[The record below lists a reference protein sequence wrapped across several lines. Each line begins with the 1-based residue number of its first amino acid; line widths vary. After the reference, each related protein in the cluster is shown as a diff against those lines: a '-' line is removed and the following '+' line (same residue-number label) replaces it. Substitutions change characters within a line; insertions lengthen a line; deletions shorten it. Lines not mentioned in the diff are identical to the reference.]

1 MKATRAGLFFR
12 IMCERA
18 KVEPASLTRGFCEQ
32 ERKMTAEPETGRER
46 DALSGH
52 ILAASVVMIG
62 VATTLIGL
70 VKVAKEHMK
79 EHMGPTRAD
88 QYAGLA
94 AVLFFLSAGASYL
107 SIRHA
112 DRPSLSRRCE
122 WIADQIFVCG
132 LLAISAIAVFFAFE
146 LI

>member
-1 MKATRAGLFFR
+1 
-12 IMCERA
+12 
-18 KVEPASLTRGFCEQ
+18 
-32 ERKMTAEPETGRER
+32 MTAEPETSRER
-46 DALSGH
+46 EALSSH

-62 VATTLIGL
+62 VATTLIAL
-70 VKVAKEHMK
+70 VKVAKEHTKEHTKEHMK